1 MTSNLDD
8 YLVHRQPF
16 NTYSRSSSDDQFM
29 IERKTVLEPI
39 RESNEYQVLPLS
51 QPLDR
56 MNTLRQLEE
65 MENTGKLK
73 AAEEIKI
80 QSEVVAVTEQA
91 PEDEESKELLENPAN
106 ENDDEV

>member
-1 MTSNLDD
+1 
-8 YLVHRQPF
+8 
-16 NTYSRSSSDDQFM
+16 
-29 IERKTVLEPI
+29 
-39 RESNEYQVLPLS
+39 
-51 QPLDR
+51 

-65 MENTGKLK
+65 MENTDRLK

-91 PEDEESKELLENPAN
+91 PEDEESKELHANPAN